1 MRLTALTAAAVTDS
15 PTGCSVPDSVPGQ
28 SSAKPESGYSLKR
41 FVPESPTGSRLRVPE
56 SPTGSRLRVPES
68 PIGVKRLVVS
78 ESPGGPCAA
87 RRRLSIT
94 ADGGGLKTLPWDLFA
109 YMYGFITPKDV
120 LALTLCCRDF
130 RALREPQHFRR
141 TNPHRIF
148 NLTRKLYL
156 HELHMMKK
164 EKKGSLR
171 GRHIY
176 A

>member
-1 MRLTALTAAAVTDS
+1 MRLTALTATAVTDS

-28 SSAKPESGYSLKR
+28 SRAKPSLAESGCSLKR
-41 FVPESPTGSRLRVPE
+41 FVVPESPTGL
-56 SPTGSRLRVPES
+56 LRVPES

-94 ADGGGLKTLPWDLFA
+94 ATADGGLKTLPWDLFA

-120 LALTLCCRDF
+120 LSLTLCCRDF

-141 TNPHRIF
+141 PNQHRIF

-164 EKKGSLR
+164 EKTGSLR